1 MKRFILVL
9 IQVGLFVFS
18 SQLWAQTSQVVDIP
32 TRPGVTQR
40 MVVLGSE
47 KPKAAVAL
55 FAGGHGCGDRDVGS
69 NATFPTQGQGEK
81 VPDNFRGVTA

>member
-1 MKRFILVL
+1 MKRSIVLFQLGLLVFFS
-9 IQVGLFVFS
+9 QV
-18 SQLWAQTSQVVDIP
+18 WAQTPRVVDIP

-47 KPKAAVAL
+47 KPKAAVVL